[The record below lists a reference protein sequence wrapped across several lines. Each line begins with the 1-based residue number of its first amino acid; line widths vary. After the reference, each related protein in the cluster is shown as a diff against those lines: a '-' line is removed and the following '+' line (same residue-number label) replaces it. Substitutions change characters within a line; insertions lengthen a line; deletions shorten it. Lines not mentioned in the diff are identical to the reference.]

1 MDPQAILGWLRRL
14 IALDTKVFDEIRA
27 NPAAT
32 VPAVIIVSLATFL
45 FGLGGWLWWTV
56 EDFGQRSDVFI
67 HSAVIGSLVAIVLWG
82 IAWLGLVYVMLSQV
96 FRERVY
102 LEQLLRVMGLAA
114 APLCLGFLMFI
125 PGLSFAIALAAV
137 TFTFGLTGIAIQ
149 SVTTANAARVLAANA
164 AGFALWALVLTF
176 LASTGA
182 ASVKPNAPG
191 IFLYRTTASVTS
203 DFVNL
208 GNQLEDLLQ

>member
-1 MDPQAILGWLRRL
+1 MSLEDYLAVASILVS
-14 IALDTKVFDEIRA
+14 IALV
-27 NPAAT
+27 
-32 VPAVIIVSLATFL
+32 
-45 FGLGGWLWWTV
+45 
-56 EDFGQRSDVFI
+56 
-67 HSAVIGSLVAIVLWG
+67 
-82 IAWLGLVYVMLSQV
+82 
-96 FRERVY
+96 
-102 LEQLLRVMGLAA
+102 
-114 APLCLGFLMFI
+114 
-125 PGLSFAIALAAV
+125 AV

-149 SVTTANAARVLAANA
+149 SVTTANPARVLAANA

-203 DFVNL
+203 DFL